1 MKPRIAIVAAMEREI
16 EGLVKGWASTTRVYY
31 GRQYKIFSSDHV
43 AVTCGGIGA
52 VPARRAAEAI
62 SSVLQPQV
70 LISAGFAGATRS
82 GFEVGAPLTPAAVV
96 DVASGQRY
104 ATAFGSG
111 TVATV
116 HAVVGANEKA
126 DIFSKFSADAVD
138 MESAGVA
145 EVAQQRGLQFLC
157 AKAISDLPDFDLPP
171 IQQFVGPD
179 GELETGRLVAFA
191 AFRPVMWRQLRDL
204 AAHSARAAETLA
216 QVLGSLVKDP
226 RVTESTNSAPMPEE
240 AHK

>member
-1 MKPRIAIVAAMEREI
+1 MKARIAIVAAMEREI

-31 GRQYKIFSSDHV
+31 GRQYKIFSDDDV
-43 AVTCGGIGA
+43 AVICGGIGA

-62 SSVLQPQV
+62 VSVHQPQM

-82 GFEVGAPLTPAAVV
+82 GLDVGTPITPASVV
-96 DVASGQRY
+96 DVASGRRY
-104 ATAFGSG
+104 PTRFGTG
-111 TVATV
+111 VVATV
-116 HAVVGANEKA
+116 HTVVGPKEKA
-126 DIFSKFSADAVD
+126 EIFAKFSADAVE
-138 MESAGVA
+138 MEAAGVA

-157 AKAISDLPDFDLPP
+157 VKTISDLPDFDLPP
-171 IQQFVGPD
+171 IQQFVGAD

-216 QVLGSLVKDP
+216 QVLGSILKDP
-226 RVTESTNSAPMPEE
+226 RLTEPTNSAPMPEE